1 MADDIE
7 SGTDQKEPE
16 PFNTSMRDQMSAIYD
31 KMETTQ
37 EAAVETVETKEP
49 TGERQR
55 GPDGKFIK
63 TDAEQSAEI
72 TDGAKPL
79 EAATPAP
86 VADQAVEGSKLPPPS
101 WSVDAKSA
109 WASLPPAIQQAVL
122 KREEEVSNGFK
133 AKSDELKGYSGIEQI
148 LAPRKQAL
156 AATYGS
162 VENALTQ
169 LFQLSDYATKDARG
183 FVQWF
188 AQQRGIDL
196 SQSSTADQ
204 QAAPADPQIA
214 ALQNQ
219 LSQVTSFLQ
228 NQTLSQRKA
237 EEQQILT
244 ELEKFAAAPEHLYY
258 HDVKVEMGKMIESG
272 MAESL
277 QDAYDKATWA
287 RPDIRQKIL
296 DADRNAAE
304 EKRRAEVAKKAA
316 EASRVNATNL
326 SSKGTAQGTAPKAQS
341 MRDTMAEV
349 YDRVSAV

>member
-1 MADDIE
+1 MTDEIE
-7 SGTDQKEPE
+7 TGTDQKEPE
-16 PFNTSMRDQMSAIYD
+16 PFNTTMRDQMSAIYD
-31 KMETTQ
+31 KMDATPE
-37 EAAVETVETKEP
+37 EAPIVETKEP
-49 TGERQR
+49 TGERTR

-63 TDAEQSAEI
+63 TEAEQSAEI
-72 TDGAKPL
+72 PAGAKPV
-79 EAATPAP
+79 EAATPTP
-86 VADQAVEGSKLPPPS
+86 VADPVVEGSKLPPPS

-109 WASLPPAIQQAVL
+109 WGTLPPAIQQAVL

-156 AATYGS
+156 AASYGS
-162 VENALTQ
+162 VENAITQ
-169 LFQLSDYATKDARG
+169 LFQLSDYATKDPRG

-196 SQSSTADQ
+196 SQTSTADPVSQ
-204 QAAPADPQIA
+204 SSADPQIA

-219 LSQVTSFLQ
+219 LSQVTSYLQ

-237 EEQQILT
+237 QEQQVLT
-244 ELEKFAAAPEHLYY
+244 ELDKFAAAPEHLYY

-287 RPDIRQKIL
+287 RSDIRQRIL
-296 DADRNAAE
+296 DANRTADE

-316 EASRVNATNL
+316 EASRINATNL
-326 SSKGTAQGTAPKAQS
+326 SSKGTAQGTAPKSQS
-341 MRDTMAEV
+341 MRTTMEEV
-349 YDRVSAV
+349 FDRVNAA